1 MRTLAESHHKVRRTL
16 AESHHKVRR
25 TLAESYQKT
34 WALGDLEGRVLGEQG
49 LQGAC
54 DGLLLVGVHLDGLH
68 WHLGNLQGLQHGLL
82 LAGNQQQ
89 QCSPLCKQ
97 RTPQHW

>member
-1 MRTLAESHHKVRRTL
+1 M
-16 AESHHKVRR
+16 
-25 TLAESYQKT
+25 
-34 WALGDLEGRVLGEQG
+34 GDLEGRVLGEQG

-68 WHLGNLQGLQHGLL
+68 WHLGSLQGLQHGLL

-89 QCSPLCKQ
+89 QSSPLCKQ
-97 RTPQHW
+97 RTPQHLQSWLAQCSSWHALEWTL